1 MNWDRLREWIQTL
14 GLVSIPIVVA
24 VIGNAVAKSN
34 ATRETNAEY
43 VRMAVDVLAH
53 DSTHAAR
60 VWAVKVLARY
70 SEVPFSAAAESAF
83 AFADYS
89 DYLGIE
95 GGVPGLVISPNH
107 ATLFP
112 GQWVRFYPRGAPI
125 PGDSAALINMPGSV
139 GWSATG
145 GTIRRDGLWVARFTA
160 GQDTGDF
167 LVTATSSQGLKAVAR
182 VHIRP
187 RPR

>member
-1 MNWDRLREWIQTL
+1 MTRQEVREWIQVML
-14 GLVSIPIVVA
+14 MPAAVA
-24 VIGNAVAKSN
+24 FAGYWVAKSN
-34 ATRETNAEY
+34 ATRETNAAY
-43 VRMAVDVLAH
+43 VKMAVDVLAH

-89 DYLGIE
+89 EYLGVE

-112 GQWVRFYPRGAPI
+112 GQWVRLYPRGAPI

-167 LVTATSSQGLKAVAR
+167 LVTATSSQGLKAFAR

>member
-1 MNWDRLREWIQTL
+1 MNWDKLREWLQTA
-14 GLVSIPIVVA
+14 GLVAIPFLVA
-24 VIGNAVAKSN
+24 IMGNKVAKSN

-89 DYLGIE
+89 D
-95 GGVPGLVISPNH
+95 
-107 ATLFP
+107 
-112 GQWVRFYPRGAPI
+112 
-125 PGDSAALINMPGSV
+125 
-139 GWSATG
+139 
-145 GTIRRDGLWVARFTA
+145 
-160 GQDTGDF
+160 
-167 LVTATSSQGLKAVAR
+167 
-182 VHIRP
+182 
-187 RPR
+187 